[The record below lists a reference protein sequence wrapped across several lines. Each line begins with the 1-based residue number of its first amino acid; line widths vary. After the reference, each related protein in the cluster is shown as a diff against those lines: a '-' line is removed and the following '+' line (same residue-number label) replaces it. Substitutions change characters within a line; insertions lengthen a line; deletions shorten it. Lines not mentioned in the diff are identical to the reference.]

1 MANIFRFEPPSVFDF
16 RNPDEW
22 PHWKRRF
29 KQFHLASGLSK
40 EEESRQFSSLLYCLG
55 EEGEDVLLALKI
67 VDKAK
72 MKYEILNAFDTYF
85 GVRKNVIFE
94 RAKFNSRNQR
104 DGESVE
110 QYVVDLHSLARNYN
124 FGVLS
129 EELIRT
135 V

>member
-1 MANIFRFEPPSVFDF
+1 MANIRFEPLPVFDLK
-16 RNPDEW
+16 NPDEW

-29 KQFHLASGLSK
+29 EQFRLASGLAK
-40 EEESRQFSSLLYCLG
+40 EEESRQVSSLLYCLG

-72 MKYEILNAFDTYF
+72 MKYDEVVNAFDAYF

-110 QYVVDLHSLARNYN
+110 QYVVDLHSLARNCN
-124 FGVLS
+124 FGGVN
-129 EELIRT
+129 
-135 V
+135 